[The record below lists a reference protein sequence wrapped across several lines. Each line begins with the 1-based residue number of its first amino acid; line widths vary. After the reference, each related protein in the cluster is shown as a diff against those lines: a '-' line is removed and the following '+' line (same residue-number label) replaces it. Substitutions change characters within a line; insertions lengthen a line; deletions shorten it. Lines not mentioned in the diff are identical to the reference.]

1 METTSVDLKGVP
13 PTSTTITQKPESNTT
28 AMIIVA
34 GLFFIL
40 GFATWLNG
48 SLMPYLKQILS
59 LTPFQASLILFSFYI
74 SVTFTALPSSW
85 VIRKIGYK
93 KGMAGGM
100 AIMMV
105 AGLLF
110 IPAAKTQTFA
120 LFLLAQL
127 IMGAGQT
134 LLQTAVNPY
143 VVRLGPE

>member
-1 METTSVDLKGVP
+1 METPSVSVNDSLGGLDQSRVATGNNA
-13 PTSTTITQKPESNTT
+13 PTSAA
-28 AMIIVA
+28 AMVIVA

-100 AIMMV
+100 AIMML

-110 IPAAKTQTFA
+110 IPA
-120 LFLLAQL
+120 
-127 IMGAGQT
+127 
-134 LLQTAVNPY
+134 
-143 VVRLGPE
+143 